1 MFIVNAIVY
10 AVTGFAV
17 IFLAASYLLTGEVEP
32 CKALAAER
40 AAAAEQSGSLIG
52 ALGFDL
58 QLWHRRETS
67 QLSTGACMAEL
78 AGMWQ
83 GRLTQ
88 TVAGTSGGN

>member
-10 AVTGFAV
+10 AVTGLAV

-40 AAAAEQSGSLIG
+40 AAAAEKSGSLIG

-67 QLSTGACMAEL
+67 QLSTGTCMAEL
-78 AGMWQ
+78 ASAWQ
-83 GRLTQ
+83 AKLTQ
-88 TVAGTSGGN
+88 TAGGTTAGN